1 MQSSRI
7 FLGLSFLFAGAA
19 TATALG
25 ACSDGNDGISAYD
38 GGSKDSGASDA
49 AATSDGTVRDS
60 GAGGSGK
67 ITLNEI
73 SGKGDEWV
81 EIANIGD
88 APIDL
93 HGYSLTD
100 GDKDGG
106 APKTSDALVFPAQT
120 ILAPGEFLVAAKQ
133 PADAGAV
140 TCPGKPRLC
149 FAITFG
155 ISNKDGDVIH
165 LLGPTNET
173 VAYPAATLLDGETWS
188 RLPSGTGNFGRGKAT
203 PNAAN
208 SQ

>member
-7 FLGLSFLFAGAA
+7 LLGLSFLLAGAA

-49 AATSDGTVRDS
+49 AATTDGTVRDG

-93 HGYSLTD
+93 RGYSLTD

-133 PADAGAV
+133 PGDAGAA

-165 LLGPTNET
+165 LLGPTNEA